1 MSVSTEESSVEI
13 YLWNLASTV
22 NVWGGL
28 QVITCAILK
37 CVGGVS
43 SLSLDGKTG
52 GMGAVVLGIDDLPFL
67 WYLHICT
74 QDG

>member
-1 MSVSTEESSVEI
+1 MLVSTEESSVEI

-22 NVWGGL
+22 NIWGGL
-28 QVITCAILK
+28 RVVVCTILK
-37 CVGGVS
+37 HVEGAS

-52 GMGAVVLGIDDLPFL
+52 GMGTVVLGIDDLPFL
-67 WYLHICT
+67 QYLHICT